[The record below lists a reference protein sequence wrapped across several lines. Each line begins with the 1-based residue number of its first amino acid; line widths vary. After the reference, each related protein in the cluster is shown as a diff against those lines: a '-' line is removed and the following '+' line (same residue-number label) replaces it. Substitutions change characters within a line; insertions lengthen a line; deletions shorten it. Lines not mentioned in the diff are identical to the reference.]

1 MLPLDPAPPA
11 AAAPAPTP
19 PATAT
24 EKAAGIAMGGV
35 LFFFLEYRLVPA
47 LLAGLFVYSIVHT
60 AAGRLSGR
68 SLSHHRAK
76 LVVVSLIALGVF
88 AAAAAVVILL
98 VAFLKGKL
106 GHLPTL
112 LDHMAAV
119 IENAREK
126 LGLGR
131 WVPAADELKTSL
143 AGALRDHAREL
154 QHAGGEAGR
163 MLLHGLAGVV
173 IGALA
178 TFEQRRPAAP
188 LAVAL
193 GERLRRFLDAFEKIV
208 FAQVKISGVNA
219 TLTGL
224 FLLVA
229 LPLCGVELPLRKTLV
244 VITFVVGLIPVL
256 GNLLSNTAIVV
267 VALGTSLP
275 AAIASLTFLVV
286 IHKLEYLLNARI
298 VGGHIH
304 ASAWE
309 ILLAM
314 LCFEVAFGVPGVVL
328 APIVYAYA
336 KRELADR
343 GLI

>member
-1 MLPLDPAPPA
+1 MEPGPSSLPVPP
-11 AAAPAPTP
+11 P
-19 PATAT
+19 PATAL
-24 EKAAGIAMGGV
+24 EKSAWIAMGG
-35 LFFFLEYRLVPA
+35 LLLFFLEYHLVPA

-68 SLSHHRAK
+68 FLSHHRAK
-76 LVVVSLIALGVF
+76 LVVVSLIALGVI
-88 AAAAAVVILL
+88 AAAAALVILL
-98 VAFLKGKL
+98 AAFLKGKL
-106 GHLPTL
+106 GHLPRL

-119 IENAREK
+119 IESARER
-126 LGLGR
+126 LGLTR
-131 WVPAADELKTSL
+131 LIPAAEELKTSL
-143 AGALRDHAREL
+143 AAALRDHAREI

-163 MLLHGLAGVV
+163 MLLHALAGLV

-178 TFEQRRPAAP
+178 TFDQRRPAAP
-188 LAVAL
+188 LAVTLA
-193 GERLRRFLDAFEKIV
+193 ERLRRLLDAFEKVV
-208 FAQVKISGVNA
+208 FAQVKISAVNSA
-219 TLTGL
+219 LTGL

-229 LPLCGVELPLRKTLV
+229 LPLFGVELPLRKTLV
-244 VITFVVGLIPVL
+244 VITFIIGLIPVL
-256 GNLLSNTAIVV
+256 GNLVSNTAIVV

-298 VGGHIH
+298 VGGHIQ

-328 APIVYAYA
+328 APIVYAYG